1 MFPNVRV
8 MMAAIFASVVVLICG
23 FGMFAV
29 FRVGHEPLVRLPP
42 ATAPLQ
48 LIAHSDATPSQVAA
62 GEPFDRR
69 FQISAPQSAGDATAS
84 PMRKRDR
91 HDGVQ
96 SRPAAAA
103 VPEPGAAAAVG
114 TEAVGGS
121 TESAASPAAPPI
133 EEFGVRTVTPT
144 ADAHARVAS
153 EPAPAPAAAADADA
167 PPLLS
172 QETAVAEAGR
182 ETKPPGAAAAT
193 GEPAAA
199 VAPSV
204 AAIEPPTDQALAAEQ
219 TKPESELAP
228 ASVTKAAQ
236 EAAHKTVRKAAVK
249 GTKRTRVAARTY
261 RARRQRASTVAQ
273 SDTQTIN
280 QNSTSAQPNFR
291 TAPQAFQ
298 TQPARVRRSRVTSR
312 TAKTSSAVGGPLVS
326 PTGK

>member
-1 MFPNVRV
+1 MFPNVRL
-8 MMAAIFASVVVLICG
+8 MIAAIFASVVVLICG

-48 LIAHSDATPSQVAA
+48 LIAHGAATPSQVVAA

-69 FQISAPQSAGDATAS
+69 FQISEPQSAGEATAS
-84 PMRKRDR
+84 PLRKRDR
-91 HDGVQ
+91 HDGVE
-96 SRPAAAA
+96 SGPAAAA

-167 PPLLS
+167 PPLS
-172 QETAVAEAGR
+172 QKAAVAEAGR
-182 ETKPPGAAAAT
+182 ETTPPGAAEAT

-199 VAPSV
+199 VPPGV

-261 RARRQRASTVAQ
+261 RARRQRAGTVAQ

-326 PTGK
+326 PTGH